1 MGAEVYRAGR
11 SKGEVTATV
20 CCSLPDKIFFQL
32 RIVIIVKHWVSIVCP
47 MMDFPEDNERIEE
60 SRDELGRISSEN
72 FLVRIDYD
80 ALVRS
85 LTGLLIIVIAIWL
98 LAGIVKL
105 MIALYAGLVD
115 VWAHSAEEM
124 VASTVIML
132 ALLEIIR
139 TLQAYLELGRVRL
152 TFILDTAL
160 VVLIGELIGLWFKD
174 YTTIKVL
181 LSLAVISMLVVLRI
195 VTAKYSRLLL

>member
-1 MGAEVYRAGR
+1 
-11 SKGEVTATV
+11 
-20 CCSLPDKIFFQL
+20 
-32 RIVIIVKHWVSIVCP
+32 
-47 MMDFPEDNERIEE
+47 MMNFPENHERNEEP
-60 SRDELGRISSEN
+60 RDEQSRALPEN
-72 FLVRIDYD
+72 FLTHIDYD

-85 LTGLLIIVIAIWL
+85 ITGLLIMALALWL
-98 LAGIVKL
+98 LAGVVKL
-105 MIALYAGLVD
+105 MIALYQGLVG

-124 VASTVIML
+124 VVSTLIML

-174 YTTIKVL
+174 YTTGKVL
-181 LSLAVISMLVVLRI
+181 LSLMVISMLVVLRI
-195 VTAKYSRLLL
+195 ITAKYSRLLL

>member
-1 MGAEVYRAGR
+1 M
-11 SKGEVTATV
+11 
-20 CCSLPDKIFFQL
+20 IN
-32 RIVIIVKHWVSIVCP
+32 
-47 MMDFPEDNERIEE
+47 FPEGVEHNNELQDKQLKV
-60 SRDELGRISSEN
+60 SPKN
-72 FLVRIDYD
+72 FLTRLDYD
-80 ALVRS
+80 AWVRS
-85 LTGLLIIVIAIWL
+85 ITGLLIIVISFWL

-105 MIALYAGLVD
+105 MMALYDGLIG

-174 YTTIKVL
+174 YTISKVL
-181 LSLAVISMLVVLRI
+181 LSLTVIATLVVLRI
-195 VTAKYSRLLL
+195 ITAKYSKLLF

>member
-1 MGAEVYRAGR
+1 
-11 SKGEVTATV
+11 
-20 CCSLPDKIFFQL
+20 
-32 RIVIIVKHWVSIVCP
+32 
-47 MMDFPEDNERIEE
+47 MMNFPGNNESDEE
-60 SRDELGRISSEN
+60 SGDEQDRISPKY
-72 FLVRIDYD
+72 FLLRIDYD

-85 LTGLLIIVIAIWL
+85 ITGLLIIVIAIWL

-105 MIALYAGLVD
+105 MTALYDGLIG
-115 VWAHSAEEM
+115 VWAHPAEEM

-181 LSLAVISMLVVLRI
+181 LSLTVISVLVVLRI
-195 VTAKYSRLLL
+195 STAKYPCIF

>member
-1 MGAEVYRAGR
+1 MINSPEHTEHGNALQSE
-11 SKGEVTATV
+11 
-20 CCSLPDKIFFQL
+20 Q
-32 RIVIIVKHWVSIVCP
+32 IIV
-47 MMDFPEDNERIEE
+47 
-60 SRDELGRISSEN
+60 SSKN
-72 FLVRIDYD
+72 FLTRLDYD

-85 LTGLLIIVIAIWL
+85 ITGLLIIVISVWL

-105 MIALYAGLVD
+105 MMALYDGLIG

-174 YTTIKVL
+174 YTISKVL
-181 LSLAVISMLVVLRI
+181 LSLAVISTLVVLRI
-195 VTAKYSRLLL
+195 ITAKYSKLLF

>member
-1 MGAEVYRAGR
+1 VSHR
-11 SKGEVTATV
+11 VLTV
-20 CCSLPDKIFFQL
+20 GT
-32 RIVIIVKHWVSIVCP
+32 
-47 MMDFPEDNERIEE
+47 MMSYPENNESSEE
-60 SRDELGRISSEN
+60 CRDEQDKVSPNN
-72 FLVRIDYD
+72 FLMQIDYD

-85 LTGLLIIVIAIWL
+85 TTGLLIIVIAIWL

-105 MIALYAGLVD
+105 MIALYDGLIG
-115 VWAHSAEEM
+115 VWAHPAEEM

-139 TLQAYLELGRVRL
+139 TLQSYLELGRVRL

-160 VVLIGELIGLWFKD
+160 VVLVGELIGLWFKD

-181 LSLAVISMLVVLRI
+181 LSLTVISVLVVLRI
-195 VTAKYSRLLL
+195 FTAKYSKLLL

>member
-1 MGAEVYRAGR
+1 MN
-11 SKGEVTATV
+11 
-20 CCSLPDKIFFQL
+20 
-32 RIVIIVKHWVSIVCP
+32 
-47 MMDFPEDNERIEE
+47 FPEDNERNEE
-60 SRDELGRISSEN
+60 SWDEQDRISSKN
-72 FLVRIDYD
+72 FLMHIDYD

-85 LTGLLIIVIAIWL
+85 LTGLLIIALAIWL

-105 MIALYAGLVD
+105 MIALYDSLVG

-124 VASTVIML
+124 VVSTLIML
-132 ALLEIIR
+132 ALLEVIR

-181 LSLAVISMLVVLRI
+181 LSLTVISILVALRI
-195 VTAKYSRLLL
+195 VTAKYSKLLL